1 MSVIFEKRV
10 DILNF
15 NVLYMIIQWSEKE
28 YKKNRTDGSYK
39 L

>member
-15 NVLYMIIQWSEKE
+15 NVYMIIQWSEKE